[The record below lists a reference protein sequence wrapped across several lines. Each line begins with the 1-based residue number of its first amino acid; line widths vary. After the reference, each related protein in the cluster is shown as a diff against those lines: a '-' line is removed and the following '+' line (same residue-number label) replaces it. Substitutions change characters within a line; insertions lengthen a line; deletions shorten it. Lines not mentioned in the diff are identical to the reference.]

1 MKHLINFENYTVGMI
16 EQIIDKAIEIKNAP
30 TKFTDILS
38 GKKMYMLFQKTS
50 TRTALSFGMGMN
62 DLGGNF
68 FSQNWQDSNFAVA
81 DICDEVR
88 YVGRN
93 VDIIM
98 ARLKENKDI
107 EMMAKHSTIPVING
121 CCNKFHPCQ
130 SLADM
135 MTIKER
141 FGGYNIKLLFI
152 GIHNNVLNSLMET
165 LPVLGGDLY
174 ALTPIT
180 NAPSRDERVYTQA
193 QNTGRF
199 HVVDL
204 SISFDELK
212 NLANSMDV
220 IYTDSWIDMEFFHD
234 ESYREEKEKRIKIMQ
249 PFQLNSDLLNTT
261 NAVVMHDMPI
271 HCGFEISRE
280 VVEKNIDIIM
290 QQSENRRH
298 AQNGAMVT
306 LLNCNV

>member
-1 MKHLINFENYTVGMI
+1 MIHLINFENYTVEMI
-16 EQIIDKAIEIKNAP
+16 EQIIDKSIKIKNCP
-30 TKFTDILS
+30 GEYSDVLR

-62 DLGGNF
+62 DLGGYF

-93 VDIIM
+93 ADIIM
-98 ARLKENKDI
+98 ARLKENRDI
-107 EMMAKHSTIPVING
+107 EKMAKHSTIPVING

-141 FGGYNIKLLFI
+141 FGSYNIKLLYI
-152 GIHNNVLNSLMET
+152 GVHNNVLNSLMET
-165 LPVLGGDLY
+165 LPALGGNLY
-174 ALTPIT
+174 AITPII
-180 NAPSRDERVYTQA
+180 NGPSIDERVTKQA
-193 QNTGRF
+193 IDTGRY
-199 HVVDL
+199 HVVDP
-204 SISFDELK
+204 SISLDELK
-212 NLANSMDV
+212 ELVNSMDV

-249 PFQLNSDLLNTT
+249 PFQINSNLLNMT

-271 HCGFEISRE
+271 HSGFEISRE

-298 AQNGAMVT
+298 AQNGALIT